1 VVIYVKLP
9 FNIEIKEQDVATI
22 VNLLFGSLAILFLV
36 ENYSANTSIAAAF
49 VLICVLADG
58 ADGYLART
66 RGQGSLGFQL
76 DSLADFIS
84 FGLLPSILVYYVVR
98 EAIGIRSLFFL
109 IFIVSFL
116 YTVSGMLRLA
126 RYNVAPQE
134 TIFYGLPITA
144 GGLVIALYVLTG
156 LPPAGLLII
165 ALILAGLM
173 VSEIKYP
180 KIRNAFTLAIIGAFL
195 VLNLILY
202 AIGTSYS
209 IVALVLLLLSIVYI
223 LNPLY
228 RGYFR

>member
-1 VVIYVKLP
+1 MRLP
-9 FNIEIKEQDVATI
+9 FNIEIKGQDAATI
-22 VNLLFGSLAILFLV
+22 VNLLFGTLAILFLV
-36 ENYSANTSIAAAF
+36 EAYRQNTSIAAAF

-84 FGLLPSILVYYVVR
+84 FGLLPSILIYYVVR
-98 EAIGIRSLFFL
+98 EATGNRNIFFL
-109 IFIVSFL
+109 IFIISFV
-116 YTVSGMLRLA
+116 YIVSGMLRLA
-126 RYNVAPQE
+126 RYNIAPQE

-144 GGLVIALYVLTG
+144 GGLIIALYVLAG
-156 LPPAGLLII
+156 LPPAGLLIV

-173 VSEIKYP
+173 ISEIKYP
-180 KIRNAFTLAIIGAFL
+180 KIRNTLTQAVVGGLLILI
-195 VLNLILY
+195 LILY

-209 IVALVLLLLSIVYI
+209 IAALLLLLLSIVYI

-228 RGYFR
+228 RGYLR

>member
-1 VVIYVKLP
+1 VRLP
-9 FNIEIKEQDVATI
+9 FNIDIRGQDAATI
-22 VNLLFGSLAILFLV
+22 VNLLFGTLAILFLV
-36 ENYSANTSIAAAF
+36 EDYSQNKSIAAAF

-84 FGLLPSILVYYVVR
+84 FGLLPSILIYYVVR
-98 EAIGIRSLFFL
+98 EATGNRNFFFL
-109 IFIVSFL
+109 IFIISFV

-126 RYNVAPQE
+126 RYNVTLQE

-144 GGLVIALYVLTG
+144 GVLIIALYVLVG
-156 LPPAGLLII
+156 LPPAGLLIV

-173 VSEIKYP
+173 ISEFNYP
-180 KIRNAFTLAIIGAFL
+180 KIRNRLTQGVVGALLIL
-195 VLNLILY
+195 VLILY
-202 AIGTSYS
+202 AIGISYS
-209 IVALVLLLLSIVYI
+209 VAALLLLVLSIIYI

-228 RGYFR
+228 RGYLR

>member
-1 VVIYVKLP
+1 MRLP
-9 FNIEIKEQDVATI
+9 FNIEIREQDAATI
-22 VNLLFGSLAILFLV
+22 VNLLFGTLAILFLV
-36 ENYSANTSIAAAF
+36 ESYRDFISIAAAF
-49 VLICVLADG
+49 VLVSVLADG

-76 DSLADFIS
+76 DSLADFVS
-84 FGLLPSILVYYVVR
+84 FGLLPSILVYYVAR
-98 EAIGIRSLFFL
+98 EAIGNRSLFFL
-109 IFIVSFL
+109 IFIISFI
-116 YTVSGMLRLA
+116 YAVSGMLRLA

-134 TIFYGLPITA
+134 TTFYGLPITT
-144 GGLVIALYVLTG
+144 GGLIIALYVLAG
-156 LPPAGLLII
+156 LPPTGSLIV

-180 KIRNAFTLAIIGAFL
+180 KVRNTITLAIVGALLILIL
-195 VLNLILY
+195 VLY

-209 IVALVLLLLSIVYI
+209 IVALVLLLLSIVYV

>member
-1 VVIYVKLP
+1 MKLP
-9 FNIEIKEQDVATI
+9 FNIDIRGQDAATI
-22 VNLLFGSLAILFLV
+22 VNLLFGTLAILFLV
-36 ENYSANTSIAAAF
+36 EAYGQNTSIAAAF

-84 FGLLPSILVYYVVR
+84 FGLLPSILIYYVVR
-98 EAIGIRSLFFL
+98 EAIGNRNIFFL
-109 IFIVSFL
+109 IFIISFV

-126 RYNVAPQE
+126 RYNIAPQE

-144 GGLVIALYVLTG
+144 GGLIIALYILAG
-156 LPPAGLLII
+156 LPPAGLLIV

-173 VSEIKYP
+173 ISEFNYP
-180 KIRNAFTLAIIGAFL
+180 KIRNRLTQAVVGGLLIL
-195 VLNLILY
+195 VLILY
-202 AIGTSYS
+202 AIGISYS
-209 IVALVLLLLSIVYI
+209 IAALLLLLLSIVYI

-228 RGYFR
+228 RGYLR